1 MKCPILTKAT
11 EMFLALGFKSVTMDD
26 IASEMGIS
34 KKTIYQRFSTKPE
47 LVKQATLEL
56 FESISQDIDSIR
68 ALEKDPIEELF
79 EIKKII
85 STHLKN
91 ESASSIY
98 QLQKYYPKIHAT
110 LKKKQFEKMDDC
122 VIKNLK
128 EGIKLGLYRNEINV
142 EAIGRFYFAGL
153 TSLKDVDLFPTN
165 TFDSKD
171 LQNQY
176 LEYHLRGICTSK
188 GILKLEQLLKTN
200 N

>member
-122 VIKNLK
+122 VIKNLN
-128 EGIKLGLYRNEINV
+128 EGIKLELYRNEINV

-153 TSLKDVDLFPTN
+153 TSLKDVDLFPTS

>member
-1 MKCPILTKAT
+1 MKQLDYSD
-11 EMFLALGFKSVTMDD
+11 L
-26 IASEMGIS
+26 
-34 KKTIYQRFSTKPE
+34 
-47 LVKQATLEL
+47 
-56 FESISQDIDSIR
+56 
-68 ALEKDPIEELF
+68 
-79 EIKKII
+79 
-85 STHLKN
+85 
-91 ESASSIY
+91 Y

-188 GILKLEQLLKTN
+188 GLNKLEQLLKTN
-200 N
+200 S

>member
-11 EMFLALGFKSVTMDD
+11 EMFLSLGFKSVTMDD

-56 FESISQDIDSIR
+56 FESISCEIDSIR
-68 ALEKDPIEELF
+68 ALKKDPIEELF

-85 STHLKN
+85 SNHLKN

-122 VIKNLK
+122 LIKNLN
-128 EGIKLGLYRNEINV
+128 EGIKLELYRNEINV
-142 EAIGRFYFAGL
+142 EAIGRIYFAGL
-153 TSLKDVDLFPTN
+153 NSLKDVDLFPTS

>member
-98 QLQKYYPKIHAT
+98 QLQKYYPKIHKT
-110 LKKKQFEKMDDC
+110 LSLKQFDKMGSC
-122 VIKNLK
+122 VVDNLQK
-128 EGIKLGLYRNEINV
+128 GIDLGLFRDDINK
-142 EAIGRFYFAGL
+142 ELISRFYFAGM

-188 GILKLEQLLKTN
+188 GLNKLEQLLKTN
-200 N
+200 S

>member
-188 GILKLEQLLKTN
+188 GLNKLEQLLKTN
-200 N
+200 S

>member
-128 EGIKLGLYRNEINV
+128 EGINLGLYRNEINV

-171 LQNQY
+171 LQNHY

-188 GILKLEQLLKTN
+188 GLNKLEQLLKTN
-200 N
+200 S

>member
-11 EMFLALGFKSVTMDD
+11 EMFLSLGFKSVTMDD

-56 FESISQDIDSIR
+56 FESISCEIDSIR
-68 ALEKDPIEELF
+68 ALKKDPIEELF

-85 STHLKN
+85 SNHLKN

-122 VIKNLK
+122 LIKNLN
-128 EGIKLGLYRNEINV
+128 EGIKLELYRNEINV

-200 N
+200 S